1 MRQFSKEQLKSAPLP
16 PVQKPAGRLRMLAA
30 ALKLFARQGF
40 HGSSTRDLTSAL
52 EVQPSALYAHFASK
66 EEVLA
71 ELIEIGYEAHHHA
84 LREAVVNGG
93 ATPQEQMAALVRA
106 NAKFHASFP
115 LLAVVVHE
123 EVHALTEERL
133 KVANVFRAQ
142 SVGLLQQ
149 VIERGVAVGVFNPP
163 DLQTTV
169 AAIGAMSLRIPYWF
183 QASAKFDL
191 DALADAQVELALRML
206 TRARTRSP

>member
-1 MRQFSKEQLKSAPLP
+1 
-16 PVQKPAGRLRMLAA
+16 MLAA

-40 HGSSTRDLTSAL
+40 HGASTRDLTSAL

-84 LREAVVNGG
+84 LREAVVGSG
-93 ATPQEQMAALVRA
+93 ATPRDQMAALVRA
-106 NAKFHASFP
+106 NAKFHATFP

-142 SVGLLQQ
+142 SVGLLTQ
-149 VIERGVAVGVFNPP
+149 VVEHGVTTGAFKPP
-163 DLQTTV
+163 HVQTTV
-169 AAIGAMSLRIPYWF
+169 AAIGAMALRIPYWF
-183 QASAKFDL
+183 QPGADFKIDE
-191 DALADAQVELALRML
+191 LAEAHVELALRML
-206 TRARTRSP
+206 APRKNTKPAPERSPVAGP

>member
-1 MRQFSKEQLKSAPLP
+1 MRVFSKEQLKGALLP
-16 PVQKPAGRLRMLAA
+16 PVEKPASRLRMLAA

-71 ELIEIGYEAHHHA
+71 ELVEIGYEAHHHA
-84 LREAVVNGG
+84 LRAAVVDAG
-93 ATPQEQMAALVRA
+93 ASSEAQLSAMVRA
-106 NAKFHASFP
+106 NATFHATYP

-142 SVGLLQQ
+142 SVGLLSQ
-149 VIERGVAVGVFNPP
+149 VIERGVSSGAFDPP
-163 DLQTTV
+163 HLETTV

-183 QASAKFDL
+183 QPGPKFDVA
-191 DALADAQVELALRML
+191 ALADAQVELALRML
-206 TRARTRSP
+206 APRAA